1 MLAKLKFPL
10 FYSVRN
16 ILAKKSNFLETEIT
30 EWTTAKSFIKA
41 HRHLRELLI
50 AASDSLTKEIIHA
63 FKTYVLKAKNRNNRK
78 RCQTCSKLTTKTPD

>member
-16 ILAKKSNFLETEIT
+16 MLAKKSNFLETEIT

-41 HRHLRELLI
+41 HRH
-50 AASDSLTKEIIHA
+50 
-63 FKTYVLKAKNRNNRK
+63 
-78 RCQTCSKLTTKTPD
+78 